1 MYHGQQGV
9 LPHPP
14 QHQPQ
19 HQLQNGSFNQQQQ
32 HNQYSHNNQQQSR
45 QQFQQ
50 RPTGQH
56 QRAQLRIPFEPATT
70 QNTPIFFWDSATNQ
84 YVIPTSG
91 RNTTPYGYLIVFGA
105 TNLRH
110 LEALWKHRE
119 VLLEHLDTEGLE
131 TNLPKFGNSGYSS
144 QLDRNSNNKKASSST
159 PSSTSAS
166 NSEKEKLSKLLEDL
180 GFKSL
185 QPVQPSATDTLKS
198 NIVEALQS
206 LGYQPE
212 TSKRPALPSNA
223 DPLDIKIRE
232 LEDQLE
238 SRNATKSEDPRAA
251 KIAELTALLE
261 KANPKTS
268 DPRAVKIAELTALL
282 EKANKKPPT

>member
-1 MYHGQQGV
+1 
-9 LPHPP
+9 
-14 QHQPQ
+14 
-19 HQLQNGSFNQQQQ
+19 
-32 HNQYSHNNQQQSR
+32 
-45 QQFQQ
+45 
-50 RPTGQH
+50 
-56 QRAQLRIPFEPATT
+56 
-70 QNTPIFFWDSATNQ
+70 
-84 YVIPTSG
+84 
-91 RNTTPYGYLIVFGA
+91 
-105 TNLRH
+105 
-110 LEALWKHRE
+110 LWKHRE

-144 QLDRNSNNKKASSST
+144 QLDRNNNNKKPSSST
-159 PSSTSAS
+159 PNSTSAS

-212 TSKRPALPSNA
+212 ISKRPALPSNA

-238 SRNATKSEDPRAA
+238 SRNATKPEDPRAA

-261 KANPKTS
+261 KANAKTS
-268 DPRAVKIAELTALL
+268 DPRAVKFAELT
-282 EKANKKPPT
+282 